1 MFLTRKKIGLLAG
14 VLAVLLAGTWIFSR
28 PAPKGIPILEY
39 HMVDAADHPD
49 AREYNVPPDDF
60 SAQLDELQRQGYT
73 TISLREFLR
82 ARKGLAELPEKP
94 VVLTFDDGYD
104 NNYTTLLPL
113 LEARGMKATVFMVT
127 NDIGEPGYLTWEQ
140 LRDMQQRGIE
150 IGSHTANHDPLT
162 SMDAARRLDEVHLS
176 KLLLEWN
183 GIHTVY
189 AFSYPNGAYD
199 ETLPELLE
207 QNGYLTAVTGD
218 AGLNTFETNP
228 YLMQRVNIPHPRF
241 GLFEFK
247 LRLLK
252 AEVFTKLRIH
262 QHLENES

>member
-150 IGSHTANHDPLT
+150 IGSHTANHQPLT
-162 SMDAARRLDEVHLS
+162 EMSPAEADDELRLS
-176 KLLLEWN
+176 KLIMEWN
-183 GIHTVY
+183 GLSTIYV
-189 AFSYPNGAYD
+189 FSYPNGKYNS
-199 ETLPELLE
+199 ELPVLLQKNE
-207 QNGYLTAVTGD
+207 YLAAVTGD
-218 AGLNTFETNP
+218 PGLNTFQTEP
-228 YLMQRVNIPHPRF
+228 YLLQRTNIPRPRL
-241 GLFEFK
+241 GLWEFR

-252 AEVFTKLRIH
+252 TELWTRLGIA
-262 QHLENES
+262 QHLK